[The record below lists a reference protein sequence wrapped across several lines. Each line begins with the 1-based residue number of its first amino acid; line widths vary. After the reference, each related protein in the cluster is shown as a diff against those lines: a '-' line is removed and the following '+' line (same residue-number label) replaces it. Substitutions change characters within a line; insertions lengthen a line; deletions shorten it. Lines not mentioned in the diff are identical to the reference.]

1 MSQDLTHMVEEVE
14 RIVTAPYAPS
24 LQDLYEL
31 VQSRTISTIK
41 CWALQKPCQIGLLAD
56 VLVESLSRSRIA
68 LPLLS
73 TFASDV
79 TFRDAVLLRHP
90 VILDALLEKAVDG
103 GDSEYQLAC
112 ISLLSNPLPAGLVPP
127 ARLANLITCLVSA
140 MARNPSADTI
150 ARLHT
155 LMNGLQGCS
164 LLQHDVPSEV
174 MSNMQVEFTK
184 TLRNLDDH
192 MGNLLCLATFARIA
206 SIRTD
211 DFTYKHG
218 PEVPPWLLNIRH
230 FFGPKRGLKTLDLVV
245 LRVILACSS
254 NCNNL
259 TPPQAAESIRL
270 AICIADAIEPEQ
282 KQAWIAGNSSKIA
295 KLCEKVARDGLDR
308 EIQMM
313 GLAFLL
319 SLLPAAHLPC
329 HIRELGLHVLISKGS
344 RGVMGVMPPHLIQR
358 MAESLAC
365 SEKSAVYHLLR
376 FIFEIVQ
383 EGDLPG
389 RNSLSDLHL
398 ANLILA
404 GFQESESPVL
414 IDALLD
420 SVSTKDSILG
430 LLGNLP
436 AKPNHTQCQGREACS
451 CAKTRLQTQLLINL
465 FDVYFAA
472 ALSKGGNNKEVLVL
486 KSFIEHAGKTLTG
499 DGCSFSTSNLTD
511 FRYSVSLRNRQDF
524 STTEY
529 PVRDWR
535 SGINDALMQNAQS
548 TSASMTKKIEDICI
562 DLERRCHDVEGP
574 LRFAEEERDRHILEA
589 KQLKQ
594 QNQDLQKQLE
604 NSFSGISDLQQSFA
618 RLEEQA
624 ENARVRAEDMS
635 AALECARQE
644 LDQQRRLSEEALHRE
659 QENAFVRIEEM
670 SAALNSVWQELEE
683 QRRHST
689 ELTHREQES
698 ARDRELDL
706 LATCTEK
713 DDQLE
718 EQQEKLKHLQSEV
731 RQMQQAL
738 EEYSREQATSNL
750 KSASLLRELA
760 ETNALFEDNKALCS
774 EKENEIQRLL
784 AETENMQMEIENMKT
799 MIDEQNME
807 SKKLCFALEEAEEEL
822 RLKLEATK
830 QEHEIELSRATS
842 EVQAHKEEIGRLR
855 TAMQLATQNSFKEH
869 HLKDKRIHLLE
880 KKIQSLR
887 DERANKAREFS
898 EAQQHIG
905 RLMNVMGFTA
915 KPMEPPISTQEHRT
929 EGTERRHSKN
939 VRESAYDDD
948 ESQLAESF
956 DGLASNVLVPS
967 PKRPK
972 ANRLSMSQGILQAP
986 KTPANGPSKQ
996 SCPESTIQSARQPL
1010 GPRDCNSPRKLQ
1022 SSQASKQGQYPENH
1036 LQGINLDMD
1045 LEFSKDLLFSSTAFS
1060 GSNDQ
1065 IGQQ

>member
-1 MSQDLTHMVEEVE
+1 MSQDLMCMVEEIE

-31 VQSRTISTIK
+31 VQSRNPSAIK

-56 VLVESLSRSRIA
+56 VLVESLSRSRAA

-73 TFASDV
+73 TFASEI

-103 GDSEYQLAC
+103 GESEYQLAC
-112 ISLLSNPLPAGLVPP
+112 ISLLSSSLPAGLVPP
-127 ARLANLITCLVSA
+127 ARLANLITCLVSG

-150 ARLHT
+150 APLHT
-155 LMNGLQGCS
+155 LMNGLQGCA
-164 LLQHDVPSEV
+164 LLQHDVPTEV

-206 SIRTD
+206 SIRND
-211 DFTYKHG
+211 GFTKNHG
-218 PEVPPWLLNIRH
+218 PEAPSWLLNIRH

-254 NCNNL
+254 NCSNL

-295 KLCEKVARDGLDR
+295 KLCEKVARDGLGR

-313 GLAFLL
+313 GIAFLL
-319 SLLPAAHLPC
+319 SLIPAAHLPC
-329 HIRELGLHVLISKGS
+329 HIRELGLHVLVSKGS
-344 RGVMGVMPPHLIQR
+344 RGVMGVMPSHLIQR

-365 SEKSAVYHLLR
+365 SERSAVYHLLR
-376 FIFEIVQ
+376 FIFEVVQ
-383 EGDLPG
+383 DGDLPG

-404 GFQESESPVL
+404 GFEASESPVL
-414 IDALLD
+414 IDSLLD
-420 SVSTKDSILG
+420 SVSTKESVLG
-430 LLGNLP
+430 LLGSYP
-436 AKPNHTQCQGREACS
+436 AKPNHTQCQGLETCS
-451 CAKTRLQTQLLINL
+451 CAKTRLQNQLLFSL
-465 FDVYFAA
+465 FEIYFAA
-472 ALSKGGNNKEVLVL
+472 ALSKGGNNKDILVM
-486 KSFIEHAGKTLTG
+486 KSFIEHATFTG
-499 DGCSFSTSNLTD
+499 DGCSFSTSSLKN

-524 STTEY
+524 SATEY
-529 PVRDWR
+529 PVQDWR
-535 SGINDALMQNAQS
+535 SDIKDALMQNAQS
-548 TSASMTKKIEDICI
+548 TSATMTKKIEDICI
-562 DLERRCHDVEGP
+562 DLERRCYDVEGP

-589 KQLKQ
+589 EQFKQ
-594 QNQDLQKQLE
+594 QNQNLEKQLE
-604 NSFSGISDLQQSFA
+604 QSMNGISDLQQSFA
-618 RLEEQA
+618 RLEEHA
-624 ENARVRAEDMS
+624 ENARVRAEEMS
-635 AALECARQE
+635 ATLECARQE
-644 LDQQRRLSEEALHRE
+644 LDEQRRLSEETLRRE
-659 QENAFVRIEEM
+659 QENALVRIEEM
-670 SAALNSVWQELEE
+670 SVALQSARQELEE
-683 QRRHST
+683 QQRRSA
-689 ELTHREQES
+689 ESTHRAQVT

-718 EQQEKLKHLQSEV
+718 EQQETLKHLQSEL
-731 RQMQQAL
+731 RQMQQAM
-738 EEYSREQATSNL
+738 EEYSREQATSNQ

-760 ETNALFEDNKALCS
+760 ETNSLLEDNKALCS
-774 EKENEIQRLL
+774 EKENEVQRLL

-799 MIDEQNME
+799 MVISPIDEQNME
-807 SKKLCFALEEAEEEL
+807 SKKLCFALEEAGEEL

-830 QEHEIELSRATS
+830 QEHEVELSRATS
-842 EVQAHKEEIGRLR
+842 EVQAQKEEIGRLH
-855 TAMQLATQNSFKEH
+855 TAMQFAAQEASKGH
-869 HLKDKRIHLLE
+869 HPKDKRIHMLE

-898 EAQQHIG
+898 EAQQHIR

-915 KPMEPPISTQEHRT
+915 KPMEPPVSTQEHRT
-929 EGTERRHSKN
+929 EGIERRHSKN
-939 VRESAYDDD
+939 LRESAYDDD

-956 DGLASNVLVPS
+956 DGLGSNVLGPS

-972 ANRLSMSQGILQAP
+972 ANWPSMSQGILQP
-986 KTPANGPSKQ
+986 PQ
-996 SCPESTIQSARQPL
+996 
-1010 GPRDCNSPRKLQ
+1010 D
-1022 SSQASKQGQYPENH
+1022 SS
-1036 LQGINLDMD
+1036 
-1045 LEFSKDLLFSSTAFS
+1045 
-1060 GSNDQ
+1060 
-1065 IGQQ
+1065 